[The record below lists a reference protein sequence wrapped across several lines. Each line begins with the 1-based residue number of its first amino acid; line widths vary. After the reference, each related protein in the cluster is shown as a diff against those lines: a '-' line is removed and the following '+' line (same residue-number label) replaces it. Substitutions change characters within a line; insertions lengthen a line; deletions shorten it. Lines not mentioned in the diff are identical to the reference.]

1 ACLLY
6 YNSIVYNAYNKA
18 PKDYLP
24 INLRAALLKV
34 NKYYTKLNNLL
45 AYYTAIILYLYYKHY
60 YN

>member
-18 PKDYLP
+18 LKDYFP
-24 INLRAALLKV
+24 INLHTALLKV

-45 AYYTAIILYLYYKHY
+45 AYYTTIILYPYYKY
-60 YN
+60 YCN